1 VKIKAE
7 LEVLKLTSSCLQL
20 SRMRRFASPAR
31 RYNQI
36 LAIALVLTASA
47 LFSLSNNRHHFQPDS
62 CESTSNVAPAVWETI
77 ARARLSHLQ
86 SRFKQ
91 EDTFQEMGLKIG
103 NPAWDEYVNELQDVY
118 QRFFKPAAE
127 SEDQER
133 TDPIAD
139 GTSNGTSAVRR
150 IQEKLNESFNDLS
163 KHVGHPEYER
173 LSEFIPHTI
182 HTTSKKPIFPSEFAT
197 WDRMNAEDGWAVEF
211 WDDERIW
218 RWMKQVFGRSGGT
231 SDEDS
236 GQTEGARILDVY
248 EQVPQGVLRGE
259 HDAPWSGPERLTYG
273 NQPTCSGEELWA
285 RSVSP
290 MLSTGLCKVS
300 RPANGRR

>member
-1 VKIKAE
+1 MTIKAE
-7 LEVLKLTSSCLQL
+7 LEVLELTSSCLQL

-47 LFSLSNNRHHFQPDS
+47 LFSLSNNRYHFQPDS
-62 CESTSNVAPAVWETI
+62 CESTSNVAPGVWETI

-133 TDPIAD
+133 TEPTAD

-231 SDEDS
+231 GDEDS

-259 HDAPWSGPERLTYG
+259 HDAP
-273 NQPTCSGEELWA
+273 
-285 RSVSP
+285 
-290 MLSTGLCKVS
+290 
-300 RPANGRR
+300 